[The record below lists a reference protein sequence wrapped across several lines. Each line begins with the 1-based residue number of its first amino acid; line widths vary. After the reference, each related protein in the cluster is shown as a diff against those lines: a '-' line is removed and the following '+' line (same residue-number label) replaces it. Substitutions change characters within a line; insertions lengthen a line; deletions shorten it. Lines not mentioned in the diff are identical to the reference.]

1 MKPNE
6 GPRHRARIIR
16 FAVVGVTN
24 TAIDFAL
31 FALLYYV
38 ALLPLLAANAGAYGV
53 AVVNSYLLNKY
64 WTFGDT
70 SRGRT
75 AALRG
80 LLFVGLNLIGLALA
94 SAVIWLLALV
104 LHPLVAKAGSIA
116 VTFAWNYW
124 SNYRFVYT
132 EAKT

>member
-1 MKPNE
+1 MVE
-6 GPRHRARIIR
+6 SGRHGGRIVR
-16 FAVVGVTN
+16 FGVVGVAK

-38 ALLPLLAANAGAYGV
+38 ALWPLLAANAVAYGV
-53 AVVNSYLLNKY
+53 AVINSYVLNKY

-75 AALRG
+75 AVLRG
-80 LLFVGLNLIGLALA
+80 LLFVALNLVGLGLA
-94 SAVIWLLALV
+94 SAAIWLLAQF

-116 VTFAWNYW
+116 VTFTWNYW
-124 SNYRFVYT
+124 SNHRFVYT
-132 EAKT
+132 EARP

>member
-1 MKPNE
+1 MVKSR
-6 GPRHRARIIR
+6 RHGARIIR
-16 FAVVGVTN
+16 FGVVGVLN

-38 ALLPLLAANAGAYGV
+38 ALWPLLAANALAYGV
-53 AVVNSYLLNKY
+53 AVLNSYVLNKY

-80 LLFVGLNLIGLALA
+80 LLFVALNLVGLGLA
-94 SAVIWLLALV
+94 SAVIWALAQF
-104 LHPLVAKAGSIA
+104 LHPLVAKVGSIA
-116 VTFAWNYW
+116 VTFIWNYW
-124 SNYRFVYT
+124 SNHRFVYT
-132 EAKT
+132 EAGA